1 MRLRSDGS
9 VDSTTFDQ
17 GDFND
22 QSDFAAASAQAPD
35 GTLTVVGTTQGNT
48 GPPATAVVR
57 YRSDGKLDTSLAGS
71 GKATIASIE
80 SPVAVAVQPDGK
92 TLVAGAS
99 GDTQR
104 RAVVARL
111 TKSGDLDTT
120 FGDGGS
126 VEIRDSDRED
136 VPSGILLQ
144 PDGKILVGGSIGG
157 SAENTTFEVFVARF
171 DAAGRPDPSYGSGG
185 RSTFSLGEVALAGPI
200 ALQADGKVV
209 LAGFAITSSII
220 PRPVLARLLADPA
233 PAPPAPEGGGQQPAT
248 QQPQQHEPGG
258 TTTNPVDTTK
268 PGLAGLR
275 VVKTRSGSEARF
287 TLSEPARVRF
297 TIQRAPRKGRPK
309 PVRGSFSIAAAAG
322 KNRIEI
328 ARRSIVRRL
337 GAGRYLLVSTPV
349 DAAGNKG
356 AAKRAAFTVAPKKKK

>member
-92 TLVAGAS
+92 TLVAGTS

-104 RAVVARL
+104 RAVVVRL
-111 TKSGDLDTT
+111 TTAGALDPT
-120 FGDGGS
+120 FGQGGA

-136 VPSGILLQ
+136 IPSGIVLQ
-144 PDGKILVGGSIGG
+144 PDGKILVGGALGG
-157 SAENTTFEVFVARF
+157 TAENTTFEAFVIRY
-171 DAAGRPDPSYGSGG
+171 DTGGRPDPSYGSGG
-185 RSTFSLGEVALAGPI
+185 QATFSLGEVALGGPM

-209 LAGFAITSSII
+209 LAGFAIGSGIV
-220 PRPVLARLLADPA
+220 PRPVVARLLADTA
-233 PAPPAPEGGGQQPAT
+233 PIPPAPEGGGQQPAT

-287 TLSEPARVRF
+287 TLSEPARVQF